1 MVWADPMNTTIT
13 QLRSTLVSILAA
25 HPIYGARHT
34 SEDIAR
40 NLSYGFCG
48 RAVNLSLSWER
59 AWGVE
64 ASLGIRVE
72 REKGDKSGYGGS
84 VSCVRFRTGCQIG
97 WSSTGRGVKSAT
109 AALALYRQVVDLA
122 ALIEAATDG
131 LEEKV
136 EKPAAV
142 STEEAAK

>member
-1 MVWADPMNTTIT
+1 MNTTIT

-25 HPIYGARHT
+25 HPIYGADHT
-34 SEDIAR
+34 AEYLAR
-40 NLSYGFCG
+40 NLDYDFGT
-48 RAVNLSLSWER
+48 RAIGIGLRWER
-59 AWGVE
+59 AWGVG
-64 ASLGIRVE
+64 ASLGIRIE
-72 REKGDKSGYGGS
+72 REKGDKAGYGGR
-84 VSCVRFRTGCQIG
+84 VPCVRFRTGCDIG
-97 WSSTGRGVKSAT
+97 WSATGRDVKSAT

-142 STEEAAK
+142 STEEVAK